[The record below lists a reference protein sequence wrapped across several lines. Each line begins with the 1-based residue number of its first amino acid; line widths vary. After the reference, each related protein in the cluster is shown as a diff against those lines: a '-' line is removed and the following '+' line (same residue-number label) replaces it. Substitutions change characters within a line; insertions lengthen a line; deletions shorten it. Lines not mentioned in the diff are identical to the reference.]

1 MSDLTLD
8 SKESDV
14 KEAHRLA
21 EELTKK
27 LPKDF
32 VVKSR
37 IRINGKRIFADIHLQ
52 ADPAIPGRFR
62 GRLSTSTT

>member
-1 MSDLTLD
+1 MSDAGV
-8 SKESDV
+8 ESTEKDV
-14 KEAHRLA
+14 KEAQRLA
-21 EELTKK
+21 EELVRK

-62 GRLSTSTT
+62 GRLSAEKT